1 MAKYINL
8 IGQKFG
14 RLTVIDKC
22 RKNNRPYWVCQCDCG
37 NITKVETYGLK
48 SGHTQS
54 CGCYRSQRIRER
66 NTEYSTKHNH
76 VISDVD
82 GIVTFEDDKHN
93 QCMVDSKDWEYLKQW
108 YWRKTNRSN
117 RKKRASYWV
126 TNSKKA
132 DLENGESTSL
142 RLHQKVIELKCGK
155 YDRATFVVDHLDRNI
170 DNNTRGN
177 LILKSNEENS
187 HNRDI
192 SVLNTSGCTG
202 VYKKKNKN
210 KWTASITVHYKTIHL
225 GTFNSYE
232 EAVKARRCAETK
244 YNFTCE

>member
-82 GIVTFEDDKHN
+82 GIVTFEDEKHN

-108 YWRKTNRSN
+108 YWRKTKRSD
-117 RKKRASYWV
+117 RKKSASYWI
-126 TNSKKA
+126 TNAKKS
-132 DLENGESTSL
+132 DLENGEGTSL

-210 KWTASITVHYKTIHL
+210 KWTASITVHYKIIHL

-232 EAVKARRCAETK
+232 EAVKARRCAEVK